1 MTSADESPPTSPTT
15 VEIRPNPGRQE
26 QYLSS
31 GADVAIFGG
40 GAGGGKT
47 WASMYEPLRHIHVP
61 RFGALI
67 LRETRDE
74 IRQVGGMWEES
85 QELYPLFN
93 GIGREGPLDWTFYT
107 EEGKAPAVVKFDG
120 IQYDKDLK
128 AYQGGQIPLIVFDQ
142 LEHFTE
148 RKFWYMFT
156 RNRSTCGVRPY
167 IRATCNPVPADDPVG
182 GWLNRLLAWWIDPET
197 GYAVD
202 ERAGVIRWLI
212 RVKGQIVW
220 GSSRDELLAKHPSS
234 KPKSFTFV
242 PALLKDNPKMSEKD
256 PDYEGNLAAQTIVDE
271 ERLRFGNWK
280 IRPAAGLYAKREW
293 FKVVDAAPAGAQWVR
308 GWDFA
313 ATKKTADGAAQGPP
327 KTVGVKLGKLP
338 DGRFIVGHVVMMQ
351 EDPYTVRESVKNLA
365 SQDGAACRIDMPQ
378 DPGQAGKDQVQE
390 YARMLAGYNVTSSPE
405 TGDKVTR
412 FGAFSAQARAG
423 NVLLLKGEWN
433 EAYLTALEQFPTA
446 GLDEGDAS
454 SRAMKA
460 LTDVNTAALE
470 ALRNEIAAHERREAS
485 GNDIDRRPPPS

>member
-1 MTSADESPPTSPTT
+1 MTSADESSPTSPATT
-15 VEIRPNPGRQE
+15 EIRPNPGRQE

-31 GADVAIFGG
+31 SADVAIFGG

-47 WASMYEPLRHIHVP
+47 WASMYEPLRHINIP

-67 LRETRDE
+67 LRETRNE

-85 QELYPLFN
+85 QELYPHFG
-93 GIGREGPLDWTFYT
+93 GIEREGQLDWMFYT
-107 EEGKAPAVVKFDG
+107 QEGKAPAVVKFDG
-120 IQYDKDLK
+120 IQYDTDLK
-128 AYQGGQIPLIVFDQ
+128 TYQGGQIPLIVFDQ

-167 IRATCNPVPADDPVG
+167 IRATCNPVPSDDPVG
-182 GWLNRLLAWWIDPET
+182 GWLNKLLAWWIDPET
-197 GYAVD
+197 GYAID

-220 GSSRDELLAKHPSS
+220 GASRDELLEKHPTSR
-234 KPKSFTFV
+234 PKSFTFV
-242 PALLKDNPKMSEKD
+242 PALLKDNPCMVEKD

-271 ERLRFGNWK
+271 ERLRYGNWK

-293 FKVVDAAPAGAQWVR
+293 FNVVEAIPAGAIWVR

-313 ATKKTADGAAQGPP
+313 ATKKVEGSVHEPA

-338 DGRFIVGHVVMMQ
+338 DGRYIVAHAVMIQ
-351 EDPYTVRESVKNLA
+351 EDPYTVRQTVSNLA
-365 SQDGAACRIDMPQ
+365 SQDGVECRIDMPQ

-390 YARMLAGYNVTSSPE
+390 YARLLGAYNVTSSPE

-412 FGAFSAQARAG
+412 FGAFSAQARMG
-423 NVLLLKGEWN
+423 NILLLKGDWN
-433 EAYLTALEQFPTA
+433 EAYLTALEQFPQA

-454 SRAMKA
+454 SRALKA
-460 LTDVNTAALE
+460 LNDANTAALD
-470 ALRNEIAAHERREAS
+470 ALRDEVKAHQRREAS
-485 GNDIDRRPPPS
+485 ENEVRSRSR